1 VRFTV
6 PDDEKSGMLR
16 PHIFACLV
24 LAGALF
30 ETAQTP
36 APSVPPSPAPSGSA
50 APEGPLRHL
59 QYGFT
64 VDEEGI
70 SEYQFSP
77 ISANGDATGV
87 GGSVSSDGGSGTMS
101 IDVLS
106 IAPDGALLVRI
117 SEFVDGEL
125 RARQAYTC
133 TVYGSTAVL
142 CPSVPAP
149 SQAEWI
155 LLSYLGRQFVD
166 AAPWDAQHH
175 WQRSK
180 ETPQYSLVEDFT
192 MGDSAD
198 PKKIVINESKKMKLH
213 NGGFGSQTEDIVIV
227 YDRAMEVPLA
237 VSDDMRDVEGS
248 SSGHGTFKF
257 ALEKDS
263 FSTPSP

>member
-1 VRFTV
+1 
-6 PDDEKSGMLR
+6 M
-16 PHIFACLV
+16 FAV
-24 LAGALF
+24 LALSAALF

-36 APSVPPSPAPSGSA
+36 TPSALPSPAPSGSA
-50 APEGPLRHL
+50 APAGPLRHL

-77 ISANGDATGV
+77 ISDNGDATGV
-87 GGSVSSDGGSGTMS
+87 GGSVSSDGGSGTMY

-117 SEFVDGEL
+117 WESVDGEM
-125 RARQAYTC
+125 RPRQAYTC

-175 WQRSK
+175 WQRTK
-180 ETPQYSLVEDFT
+180 ETTQYSLVEDFT

-198 PKKIVINESKKMKLH
+198 PKKIVINESKKTKLH
-213 NGGFGSQTEDIVIV
+213 NGGFGSQTEDIVIF
-227 YDRAMEVPLA
+227 YDRTMEVPLSI
-237 VSDDMRDVEGS
+237 SDDMRDVEGS
-248 SSGHGTFKF
+248 GSGHGKFKF
-257 ALEKDS
+257 TLKRDS
-263 FSTPSP
+263 FSSPPP

>member
-1 VRFTV
+1 
-6 PDDEKSGMLR
+6 MLWR
-16 PHIFACLV
+16 CLFAGIA
-24 LAGALF
+24 LAGALI

-36 APSVPPSPAPSGSA
+36 IPSPSPSIAPAGSA
-50 APEGPLRHL
+50 TPAGPLRRL
-59 QYGFT
+59 QYRFT

-77 ISANGDATGV
+77 ISDTGDATGV
-87 GGSVSSDGGSGTMS
+87 GGSVTSDGGAGTMN

-106 IAPDGALLVRI
+106 VAPDGALLVRI
-117 SEFVDGEL
+117 SEFVDGDL

-142 CPSVPAP
+142 CPSAPAP

-175 WQRSK
+175 WQRTK
-180 ETPQYSLVEDFT
+180 ETAQYSLVEDFT
-192 MGDSAD
+192 MGDSTD
-198 PKKIVINESKKMKLH
+198 PKKIVINENKKMKLH
-213 NGGFGSQTEDIVIV
+213 NGSLGSQTEDIVVV
-227 YDRAMEVPLA
+227 YDRTMEVPLSI
-237 VSDDMRDVEGS
+237 SDDMRDVEGS
-248 SSGHGTFKF
+248 GSGHGTFKF
-257 ALEKDS
+257 TLKADS